1 MSSAN
6 RIDLIMEI
14 KATLLNHPGKV
25 LADQSLPR
33 AAVAMVLYSD
43 SANKEILMLLVKRKI
58 REGDPW
64 SGHMAL
70 PGGRYSETDRHI
82 LATVIREVMEETKID
97 LRECSI
103 LGTLD
108 EILPSNFSIRVTPYV
123 ALSSKKPEVELNES
137 EIESYVWI
145 PVSFFLDQKN
155 VKPFFIGSRNF
166 PSYNYLGNPVIWGMT
181 FRIIQDFVSKL
192 T

>member
-1 MSSAN
+1 MSSAGN
-6 RIDLIMEI
+6 DLIEKI

-33 AAVAMVLYSD
+33 AAVAMVLYFEL
-43 SANKEILMLLVKRKI
+43 ANNEIRMLLVKRKT

-108 EILPSNFSIRVTPYV
+108 EILPSNFSMRVTPYV
-123 ALSSKKPEVELNES
+123 ALSSKKPEIELNEN

-145 PVSFFLDQKN
+145 PVSFFLNPEN
-155 VKPFFIGSRNF
+155 VESFTVGSRNF

-181 FRIIQDFVSKL
+181 FRIIQNFVSKL
-192 T
+192 S